1 MKSSNQ
7 TREGMGYEFFVL
19 LPIIPSLYAS
29 REQQA
34 ARFLNRFDAAANAPD
49 TPSQCN
55 DERACHRRIIKQGER
70 ERQRGTAHSKDRER
84 VRAVPFSRMG
94 SRGTSSCMHACMHLP
109 PAGMYACMH
118 LEEAADLKGIGCVI
132 AVL

>member
-1 MKSSNQ
+1 MNFLCYCPSFPLCMPQGNSKQRDFSTDLTPRRMRQ
-7 TREGMGYEFFVL
+7 TLRHSATTSARATDGL
-19 LPIIPSLYAS
+19 LS
-29 REQQA
+29 
-34 ARFLNRFDAAANAPD
+34 
-49 TPSQCN
+49 
-55 DERACHRRIIKQGER
+55 KER